1 MHREKDVMDFYVK
14 LKDYWRKLL
23 GARRRVGLEIGLW
36 EMVVLVMAF
45 EGW

>member
-1 MHREKDVMDFYVK
+1 MYIDFYVE

-23 GARRRVGLEIGLW
+23 GPGWRVGLEIGLW